1 MPSTQPNGDR
11 RSDEPDD
18 PADERHGPADEPT
31 DGSGE
36 KAKQADAEDGKAEDD
51 GPTGTA
57 TDETD
62 DDRAADEPV
71 DDEADPA
78 RPPATDGIL
87 RGPLVLAI
95 TLTFVVLQPHGIRPD

>member
-11 RSDEPDD
+11 SSDEPGDAADD
-18 PADERHGPADEPT
+18 GHGPADEPT
-31 DGSGE
+31 DGSGG
-36 KAKQADAEDGKAEDD
+36 KVKQAEDD
-51 GPTGTA
+51 EPTGTA

-62 DDRAADEPV
+62 DDGAADEPV

-95 TLTFVVLQPHGIRPD
+95 TLTFVVLQRHGIRPD